1 MENATYVRKRDGES
15 WNDKRFIR
23 EEAKFHGGL
32 QVMVW
37 GIINKQGGV
46 KLVWVNRMK
55 NGALNSK

>member
-1 MENATYVRKRDGES
+1 MAKAGTTKDLSEKRL
-15 WNDKRFIR
+15 
-23 EEAKFHGGL
+23 AKFHGGL